1 MHETTNSAN
10 PPPPDET
17 LQTLNASAREP
28 NLEIVPQSFDLAGR
42 TDVGKKRE
50 RNEDQFVIA
59 RLGRAVQ
66 FDQTSIPN
74 VTSDVRVMP
83 HGLLLVVA
91 DGMGGHGYGDLA
103 SAVTVDALI
112 EALPLPTI
120 ELANPSQSV
129 TAALE
134 HCQRRVEEVAS
145 RRGLSQFRI
154 GTTLTFAYVHWPLVV
169 VGHVG
174 DSRCYL
180 LRGSRLLRLTHDHTM
195 GEALR
200 AKGASDAVAARFDHA
215 LVNAVGGDDK
225 PPSPELSAHRLEPG
239 DRLLLCSDGLTA
251 EVEDGMIGTILSR
264 SASSDEA
271 CQSLIDAANEAGGS
285 DNVTALVAHFR

>member
-1 MHETTNSAN
+1 MHETSNSVN
-10 PPPPDET
+10 PAPPDDT
-17 LQTLNASAREP
+17 LQTMNASSHEP
-28 NLEIVPQSFDLAGR
+28 ALEIVPPTFDIAGR
-42 TDVGKKRE
+42 TDVGRKRE
-50 RNEDQFVIA
+50 RNEDQFVVA
-59 RLGRAVQ
+59 RLGRAIQ
-66 FDQTSIPN
+66 FDQTSIAN
-74 VTSDVRVMP
+74 VTNDLRVMP

-103 SAVTVDALI
+103 SAVTVDALV

-120 ELANPSQSV
+120 ELANPNQSV
-129 TAALE
+129 KAALE
-134 HCQRRVEEVAS
+134 HCQRRVQEVAS
-145 RRGLSQFRI
+145 KKGLSQFRI

-180 LRGSRLLRLTHDHTM
+180 LRGSRLQRLTHDHTM

-200 AKGASDAVAARFDHA
+200 AKGASDAVASRFDHA

-239 DRLLLCSDGLTA
+239 DRILLCSDGLTA
-251 EVEDGMIGTILSR
+251 EVEDGMIGTILARAS
-264 SASSDEA
+264 SSDEA
-271 CQSLIDAANEAGGS
+271 CAALIDAANEAGGS
-285 DNVTALVAHFR
+285 DNVTAVVAHFR